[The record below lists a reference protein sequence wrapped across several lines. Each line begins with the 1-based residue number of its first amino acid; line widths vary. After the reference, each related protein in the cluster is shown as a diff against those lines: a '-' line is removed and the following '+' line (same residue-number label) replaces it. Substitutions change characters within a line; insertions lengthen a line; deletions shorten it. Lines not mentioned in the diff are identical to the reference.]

1 MTKGLIKFPLQLSC
15 AICANILGTY
25 ICFGRICES
34 RGLSNLTPARSILF
48 KLKGKDGVVRWSCSG
63 NKHIWWLT
71 YASESEKRSN
81 ASVEKLEAIK
91 K

>member
-1 MTKGLIKFPLQLSC
+1 MVEPRQALSIYGG
-15 AICANILGTY
+15 AAAST
-25 ICFGRICES
+25 
-34 RGLSNLTPARSILF
+34 
-48 KLKGKDGVVRWSCSG
+48 
-63 NKHIWWLT
+63 KHIWWLT